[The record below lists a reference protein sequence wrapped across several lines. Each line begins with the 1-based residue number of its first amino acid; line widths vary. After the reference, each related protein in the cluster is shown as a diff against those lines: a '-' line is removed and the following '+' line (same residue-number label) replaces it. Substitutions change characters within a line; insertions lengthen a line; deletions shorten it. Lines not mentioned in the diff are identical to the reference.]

1 MVERSSR
8 WNPSVKGWEYA
19 DLVKSEIK
27 IKRMCKVKGKVLPLM
42 IQSAGKVL
50 GIFDMYEKDVG
61 IWDLLMVCKSQW
73 F

>member
-8 WNPSVKGWEYA
+8 WNTSVKGWEYA
-19 DLVKSEIK
+19 DLVKSEIT

-42 IQSAGKVL
+42 IQIAGKVL